1 MKTLRP
7 FTASH
12 GDYDNGLFYPSSGGE
27 GPDEPSADAA
37 LVARRL
43 IREGLADY
51 FALDMDV
58 YVGSGIPWYSG
69 RGVAKPLCRPDA
81 FVAFGVRLGERAS
94 WHLKR
99 EVIVP
104 AVCLY
109 VETPS
114 NRAAV
119 LGPIKDRCERLGVKE
134 YLVFSD
140 DRVAGFRL
148 RGKRYGGIRP
158 GGDWGIRSRLL
169 GLRLVNEYGEP
180 RFVEAATGEVVLTRH
195 EQAIR
200 SVRAKRAEL
209 TPRTGD

>member
-7 FTASH
+7 FTAPH
-12 GDYDNGLFYPSSGGE
+12 ADYDDGLFYPSSGG
-27 GPDEPSADAA
+27 PDEPSADAV
-37 LVARRL
+37 LVTRRL
-43 IREGLADY
+43 IREALADY
-51 FALDMDV
+51 FALDLDV

-69 RGVAKPLCRPDA
+69 RGVVKPLCRPDA

-99 EVIVP
+99 EVIIP
-104 AVCLY
+104 AVCLH
-109 VETPS
+109 VETRS

-119 LGPIKDRCERLGVKE
+119 LGPIKDQCERLGVKE
-134 YLVFSD
+134 YLVFSH

-148 RGKRYGGIRP
+148 RGRRYRGIRP
-158 GGDWGIRSRLL
+158 DGDGGVRARLL
-169 GLRLVNEYGEP
+169 GLRLVNEYCDP

-200 SVRAKRAEL
+200 NVRTKQAEL